1 MTLHLYMLLETNIH
15 EITTG
20 KFFVRMSS
28 LRVNFPFLNN
38 ISWILPILSGPER
51 NRTFPDEV
59 PKSGLLVSSQAIE
72 MQSSV
77 YRCTATVDFLED
89 SLGPYPV
96 TVNDESM
103 YEHVK
108 EIGEA
113 LLGEANVLH
122 STMSMAAEDFS
133 FYSHKMPVSFFMIGA
148 KNESFESVRELHS
161 PFLEIDE
168 GVLPIGAALHASVAL
183 SYLRAS
189 SSA

>member
-1 MTLHLYMLLETNIH
+1 
-15 EITTG
+15 
-20 KFFVRMSS
+20 
-28 LRVNFPFLNN
+28 
-38 ISWILPILSGPER
+38 
-51 NRTFPDEV
+51 
-59 PKSGLLVSSQAIE
+59 

-77 YRCTATVDFLED
+77 YRCTVTVDFLED
-89 SLGPYPV
+89 SLRPYPV

-103 YEHVK
+103 YKHVK

-133 FYSHKMPVSFFMIGA
+133 FYSHKMPVSFFMIGT
-148 KNESFESVRELHS
+148 KNESLESVRELHS

-168 GVLPIGAALHASVAL
+168 EVLPIGAALHASVAL